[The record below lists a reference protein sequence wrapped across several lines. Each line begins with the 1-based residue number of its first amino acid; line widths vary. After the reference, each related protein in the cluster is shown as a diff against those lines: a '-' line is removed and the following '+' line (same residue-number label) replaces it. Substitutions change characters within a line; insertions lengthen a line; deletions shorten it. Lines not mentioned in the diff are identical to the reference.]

1 MPSDLHVDL
10 FWQRLELDVNAD
22 IPRYKQLYDQVR
34 TAVLAGQ
41 LRQGARI
48 PASRALAKHLAVSRN
63 TVLEALD
70 QLLAEGYLESKHGAG
85 TFVAVDVL
93 ARTYEDNAHEEL
105 HPSRITNNPVD
116 CPDADVIIT
125 PQLSARGQRLATSK
139 LAQQQDETR
148 PLAFQAGLSALDL
161 FPWKLWMRLAGQA
174 AKLIAQPKTYQT
186 MGYGNSAGLPELR
199 EALAEHLQV
208 ARGVRCQPEDVVI
221 TTGTQQAI
229 DLTAR
234 LLLDVGDPV
243 WVENPGYSSGHEV
256 LKALGAQL
264 VPGRVDDEGLELPT
278 TPVRLTYLTP
288 SHQYPLGVT
297 MSLRRRL
304 AFLETAN
311 VMKMWLFEDD
321 YDSEFRYAG
330 KPLAAL
336 QSLDTRRERVI
347 YAGTLSKVLYPGL
360 RLGYMVLPPAL
371 SSAFIS
377 ARGLA
382 DRSPPLLA
390 QKTLALFINGGHF
403 TRHIRKMRQVY
414 RTRRQAL
421 IDAVGQL
428 PDLNRLTSDTGLQ
441 LSVRVPNGWDDRALS
456 AQLACA
462 GIEARPLSD
471 YAHAPLGFGGLNL
484 GYAAVDEAM
493 IIRAAKTM
501 KQVLKAYKASL

>member
-1 MPSDLHVDL
+1 MPTDPHFDL
-10 FWQRLELDVNAD
+10 FWQRLELDVTAST
-22 IPRYKQLYDQVR
+22 PRYKQLYDQVR
-34 TAVLAGQ
+34 TAVLTGQ

-70 QLLAEGYLESKHGAG
+70 QLLAEGYLESKRGAG

-93 ARTYEDNAHEEL
+93 ATTHAEL
-105 HPSRITNNPVD
+105 HQSQITNTHVD
-116 CPDADVIIT
+116 NTDDDVTIT
-125 PQLSARGQRLATSK
+125 PQLSSRGQQLAASK
-139 LAQQQDETR
+139 LAQQQDESR

-161 FPWKLWMRLAGQA
+161 FPWKLWMRLANQA
-174 AKLIAQPKTYQT
+174 AKFIAQPDQHQL

-199 EALAEHLQV
+199 EALVEHLRV
-208 ARGVRCQPEDVVI
+208 ARGVRCQPENIVI

-243 WVENPGYSSGHEV
+243 WVENPGYTSGHEV
-256 LKALGAQL
+256 LRALGAKL
-264 VPGRVDDEGLELPT
+264 VPGKVDAEGLELPS
-278 TPVRLTYLTP
+278 TPVRLAYLTP

-297 MSLRRRL
+297 MSLGRRL
-304 AFLETAN
+304 AFLEAAN
-311 VMKMWLFEDD
+311 DTNMWLFEDD

-336 QSLDTRRERVI
+336 QSLDARRERVI

-371 SSAFIS
+371 SSAFVS

-414 RTRRQAL
+414 DKRRQAL
-421 IDAVGQL
+421 INALEQIPEL
-428 PDLNRLTSDTGLQ
+428 SRLVSDTGLQ
-441 LSVRVPNGWDDRALS
+441 LSVRLPDDWDDRELS
-456 AQLACA
+456 AQLAQA
-462 GIEARPLSD
+462 GIDARALSN
-471 YAHAPLGFGGLNL
+471 YAHAPLDFGGLNL
-484 GYAAVDEAM
+484 GYAAVDELA
-493 IIRAAKTM
+493 IVQTAKTM
-501 KQVLKAYKASL
+501 KKVVEGYATTL